1 MNPDL
6 EFTDRM
12 SLDELAQRGGPFV
25 VSSDLHA
32 TSILSEVGHLF
43 DIMQP
48 PGVEADT
55 TAIRFRWRGYFVMA
69 FRSYGF
75 AAPQDNGFLLI
86 GLPERF
92 GAAESDVFF
101 AQTITG
107 LMKGR
112 IAFVPLPSS
121 ASARN

>member
-32 TSILSEVGHLF
+32 TSILSEAGHLF
-43 DIMQP
+43 DIMQA
-48 PGVEADT
+48 PGVQADT
-55 TAIRFRWRGYFVMA
+55 TALQFRWRGYFVMA
-69 FRSYGF
+69 LRSYGF
-75 AAPQDNGFLLI
+75 AAPEDNGFLLI

-92 GAAESDVFF
+92 GADEAEVFF

-121 ASARN
+121 VSDRN